1 VEFPLL
7 LLIKPDLPRTA
18 AGKVQK
24 VRLRQ
29 EINQALEDRLPGF
42 G

>member
-1 VEFPLL
+1 MLV
-7 LLIKPDLPRTA
+7 IKPDLPRTA

-24 VRLRQ
+24 SRQ
-29 EINQALEDRLPGF
+29 RQQINQAPEDRLRGF